1 MTRIARIQNG
11 RASAGPG
18 TPESLFSQ
26 KTTRFR
32 LASEGLRRGRQRE
45 QRLSFAENKRS
56 LRCLRFLLF
65 KNPSVTSAVP
75 NLTNFPRKA
84 SQKFTQYPSE
94 RPEMNSHGEK
104 PKKATRKKIKIM
116 NNIKRISLMT
126 AIFLTVALASFAV
139 EAGVIRING
148 TIAGSESGAPFPN
161 PAEGVYVNGS
171 VTSTDTH
178 LGPFTLSYS
187 LVVDFA
193 FLDIR
198 PGQPG
203 ASRLVVGD
211 AANGDSILTCF
222 FGNNA
227 GLCANG

>member
-1 MTRIARIQNG
+1 
-11 RASAGPG
+11 
-18 TPESLFSQ
+18 
-26 KTTRFR
+26 
-32 LASEGLRRGRQRE
+32 
-45 QRLSFAENKRS
+45 
-56 LRCLRFLLF
+56 
-65 KNPSVTSAVP
+65 
-75 NLTNFPRKA
+75 
-84 SQKFTQYPSE
+84 
-94 RPEMNSHGEK
+94 
-104 PKKATRKKIKIM
+104 M

-126 AIFLTVALASFAV
+126 AIFLTVALASSAV

-148 TIAGSESGAPFPN
+148 TIAGSERLVPFPN
-161 PAEGVYVNGS
+161 PAEGIYVNGS
-171 VTSTDTH
+171 VMSTDTA
-178 LGPFTLSYS
+178 LGPFTLFYT

-227 GLCANG
+227 GLCANGDLHVVDPVTIIGGTGRYAGARGSLTLDQCINLATGETSGTISGTIVVRGH